1 MEGGEREVPDLNKEQ
16 EEAAQFLEGI
26 AAVIAVPGSGK
37 TRTMMERIGKLVKLH
52 DVAPESILGLTFT
65 RNAAEE
71 MRSRLVPVLGELSSR
86 VMLSTIHSFCFW
98 LLKSEGTAFQVL
110 TGKEQL
116 AFLRD
121 VLKQLKAKSLSVGSV
136 LQQISLAKSN
146 LISADEFRSLY
157 EGDKTMLK
165 VADAYELYDAQK
177 KKKLLLDFDDLL
189 LETYRLLNQHEE
201 IRSRYVERFTH
212 ILVDEFQDTN
222 PIQLEIL
229 KSMSKATLGSSFWV
243 TGDDYQSI
251 YSFTGAS
258 VGNILNFE
266 KTFEGARIF
275 ILNLNYRS
283 TPQILHAC
291 QNLISH
297 NRKKIE
303 KTLVTNNPD
312 GEGIT
317 VLESSNEET
326 EAINIVTEIQDLISR
341 KGYSYQD
348 IAVLYRCNFQSRTL
362 EEIFSR
368 FKVPYQIQG
377 GLGFYQRTEVRVLLD
392 YLRLIVD
399 PDSEAG
405 DEAFLSVINV
415 PNRYIGKKFIS
426 ELQEFA
432 QMRSL
437 RLYQALKSMPV
448 DFPYLRKFIREF
460 LKLMDPVVNKR
471 EEQEPAEVID
481 LLRNSLDYDRA
492 ITDEDVPSPDDF
504 KIQNVNQLQ
513 LSASRFKDIPSFLE
527 YADSF
532 QDEYSNDREGVHLMT
547 IHKAKGLEF
556 PVVFIPGL
564 VETICPTKKGDLE
577 EERRIAFVACSRAM
591 KLLYLSYS
599 LNYLGVPA
607 KKSIFIDEIM
617 GAK

>member
-1 MEGGEREVPDLNKEQ
+1 VAELNVEQ
-16 EEAAQFLEGI
+16 EIASSFFEGI

-37 TRTMMERIGKLVKLH
+37 TRTMMERIGKLVKDH
-52 DVAPESILGLTFT
+52 GIPPESVLGLTFT

-71 MRSRLVPVLGELSSR
+71 MRSRLVPVLGEMASR

-116 AFLRD
+116 TFLRD
-121 VLKQLKAKSLSVGSV
+121 VLKQLKIKTVTVGSV

-157 EGDKTMLK
+157 GGDKTMLK

-189 LETYRLLNQHEE
+189 LEAYRLLNQHEE
-201 IRSRYVERFTH
+201 IRSRYVERFSH

-229 KSMSKATLGSSFWV
+229 KSLFVEAVGSSFWV

-258 VGNILNFE
+258 VGNILNFSR
-266 KTFEGARIF
+266 TFEGARIF

-297 NRKKIE
+297 NKRKIE
-303 KTLVTNNPD
+303 KTLITHNPD
-312 GEGIT
+312 GDNIT

-326 EAINIVTEIQDLISR
+326 EATSIVTEIQDLVGR
-341 KGYSYQD
+341 KNYSYQD
-348 IAVLYRCNFQSRTL
+348 IAVLYRCNFQSRVL

-392 YLRLIVD
+392 YLRLIVS
-399 PDSEAG
+399 PDSETG
-405 DEAFLSVINV
+405 DEAFLTIINV

-432 QMRSL
+432 QMRGF
-437 RLYQALKSMPV
+437 RLYQALKSMPI
-448 DFPYLRKFIREF
+448 DIPYLRKFIREF
-460 LKLMDPVVNKR
+460 LKLMEPLIEKR
-471 EEQEPAEVID
+471 DEMGPAEVID
-481 LLRNSLDYDRA
+481 LLRNNLDYDRA

-504 KIQNVNQLQ
+504 KIQNINQLQ
-513 LSASRFKDIPSFLE
+513 LSATRFKDIPSFLE

-532 QDEYSNDREGVHLMT
+532 QDESSNDREGVHLMT

-617 GAK
+617 ETKKPIS

>member
-1 MEGGEREVPDLNKEQ
+1 VPDLNKEQ

-65 RNAAEE
+65 RNVAEE
-71 MRSRLVPVLGELSSR
+71 MRSRLVLVLGELASR

-98 LLKSEGTAFQVL
+98 LLKTEGTAFQVL

-121 VLKQLKAKSLSVGSV
+121 VLKKLKAKSLSVGSV

-229 KSMSKATLGSSFWV
+229 KSMSKATLGSSFWA

-291 QNLISH
+291 QNLINH
-297 NRKKIE
+297 NRRKIE

-312 GEGIT
+312 GERIT

-326 EAINIVTEIQDLISR
+326 EAITIVTEIQDLVSR
-341 KGYSYQD
+341 RGYSYQD
-348 IAVLYRCNFQSRTL
+348 IAVLYRCNFQSRVL

-368 FKVPYQIQG
+368 FKVPYRIQG

-415 PNRYIGKKFIS
+415 PNRYIGKKFVS

-432 QMRSL
+432 QMRGY

-448 DFPYLRKFIREF
+448 DVPYLRKYIREF
-460 LKLMDPVVNKR
+460 LKLMDPLLDKR
-471 EEQEPAEVID
+471 AELEPAEVID
-481 LLRNSLDYDRA
+481 FLRNSLDYDRA
-492 ITDEDVPSPDDF
+492 ITDENVPSPDDF
-504 KIQNVNQLQ
+504 KIQNINQLQ
-513 LSASRFKDIPSFLE
+513 LSATRFKDISSFLE

-532 QDEYSNDREGVHLMT
+532 QDESSNDREGVHLMT
-547 IHKAKGLEF
+547 IHEAKGLEF
-556 PVVFIPGL
+556 PVVFFPGL

>member
-1 MEGGEREVPDLNKEQ
+1 VPELNKEQ

-71 MRSRLVPVLGELSSR
+71 MRSRLVPVLGELASR

-116 AFLRD
+116 TFLRD

-266 KTFEGARIF
+266 KTFEGAKIF
-275 ILNLNYRS
+275 ILDLNYRS

-291 QNLISH
+291 QNLISN
-297 NRKKIE
+297 NRRKIE

-312 GEGIT
+312 GERIT

-326 EAINIVTEIQDLISR
+326 EAVNIVTEIQDLISR
-341 KGYSYQD
+341 RGYSCQD
-348 IAVLYRCNFQSRTL
+348 IAVLYRCNFQSRVL

-399 PDSEAG
+399 LDSEAG

-432 QMRSL
+432 QMRGF

-448 DFPYLRKFIREF
+448 DVPYLRKFIREF
-460 LKLMDPVVNKR
+460 LKLMVPLVEKR
-471 EEQEPAEVID
+471 EELEPAEVID

-504 KIQNVNQLQ
+504 KIQNINQLQ
-513 LSASRFKDIPSFLE
+513 LSATRFKDIPSFLE

-532 QDEYSNDREGVHLMT
+532 QDESSNDREGVHLMT

-607 KKSIFIDEIM
+607 KKSIFIDEIL
-617 GAK
+617 GTK

>member
-1 MEGGEREVPDLNKEQ
+1 VPDLNKEQ

-71 MRSRLVPVLGELSSR
+71 MRSRLVPVLGELASR

-121 VLKQLKAKSLSVGSV
+121 ALKQLKAKSLSVGSV

-258 VGNILNFE
+258 VGNILNFG

-297 NRKKIE
+297 NKRRIE

-312 GEGIT
+312 GERIT

-341 KGYSYQD
+341 KGYSHKN
-348 IAVLYRCNFQSRTL
+348 IAVLYRCNFQSRVL

-392 YLRLIVD
+392 YLRLIVN
-399 PDSEAG
+399 PNSEAG

-432 QMRSL
+432 QMKGF

-448 DFPYLRKFIREF
+448 DVPYLRKFIREF

-471 EEQEPAEVID
+471 EEQEPTEVID

-504 KIQNVNQLQ
+504 KIQNINQLQ
-513 LSASRFKDIPSFLE
+513 LSATRFKDIPSFLE

-532 QDEYSNDREGVHLMT
+532 QDESSNDREGVHLMT

-556 PVVFIPGL
+556 SAVFIPGL
-564 VETICPTKKGDLE
+564 VETVCPTKKGDLE

-599 LNYLGVPA
+599 LNYLGIPA
-607 KKSIFIDEIM
+607 KKSIFIDEMM